1 MCIYYVYAYIRKSNN
16 TPYYIGKGK
25 GSRAFVN
32 HRSNVKGVHTPSKDR
47 IVFLET
53 NLTEL
58 GAFALERRY
67 IRWYGRKDLNNG
79 ILHNKTDGGEG
90 QDTSSYWSEEYKIKN
105 KQRCIEWSSYQKNK
119 SLEEIYGA
127 TRANKIRDSIS
138 TKGKVLNLSDQE
150 RQRRVDFML
159 ENNPVKNGHK
169 DITKIKISKTLI
181 ERKVNVGNKNGMK
194 TKPESKKM
202 IADKNSIYHHIK
214 NLNSG
219 EEMLIKNMYDWARK
233 IRINPK
239 TAAVYFSTNKPVNGW
254 IRLCSYLQSALP
266 ITLAYL
272 ENDAL

>member
-1 MCIYYVYAYIRKSNN
+1 
-16 TPYYIGKGK
+16 
-25 GSRAFVN
+25 
-32 HRSNVKGVHTPSKDR
+32 VHTPSKDR